1 MSKRVALSF
10 VVVVFALLVT
20 SVAAPAADLKGPEP
34 LPQAC
39 YYQCKKCTA
48 TSVKLCSVC
57 NGVVSC
63 GPCQGGTVCDI

>member
-1 MSKRVALSF
+1 MSKRVVLSFF
-10 VVVVFALLVT
+10 VVVLALLV
-20 SVAAPAADLKGPEP
+20 SSAAAPAAHLNEPAP